1 MSQIAAVVQTQIQ
14 EVLVEF
20 VGITNLLVATLTVA
34 MDQTLDQECLETA
47 TVDPRVVSVEIKVT
61 QRCATT

>member
-1 MSQIAAVVQTQIQ
+1 MPQIAAVVQTQIQ
-14 EVLVEF
+14 EVSAEF

-47 TVDPRVVSVEIKVT
+47 TVDPLVISVEIRAT